1 MKRKYKVK
9 NMMCAACV
17 AHVKK
22 TVEKLDGVEVAEV
35 NLLTE
40 SMNVIY
46 DETKISDQVIMDKVT
61 KQGYDCTIYKR
72 EIKVTT
78 FVFNVFYSPHGFF

>member
-40 SMNVIY
+40 TMNVIY
-46 DETKISDQVIMDKVT
+46 NENITSDQEIMTKVT
-61 KQGYDCTIYKR
+61 KEGYPCKIYKR
-72 EIKVTT
+72 EA
-78 FVFNVFYSPHGFF
+78 